1 LTQVILK
8 MSKAVSTT
16 TIAAAII
23 ALIVGAAVGVA
34 LAPSLGVQKIVQV
47 PALQGEIDIGGLL
60 PLTGALASYGQNSQA
75 AAMLAQSDVNAFLQK
90 AGQTFTIKILVED
103 TETKPDVALQKIQS
117 LAAKG
122 VKVFV
127 GPQTSAELRQIK
139 SYADSNQLLLVSQS
153 STAPDLAIPGDFV
166 FRFCPDDTIQGP
178 IGPRLFHS
186 LGINNI
192 VYVHR
197 GDAWGDGLFRASSQE
212 AQKLG
217 LSIVTEIRYAPDAK
231 EFSSEAKS
239 LDDKVKTLMSTGTTA
254 DKIGIEIM
262 AFNEAVGFM
271 LAAKDYPELKQVH
284 WFGSD
289 GTAQLAE
296 LIKDPNA
303 AAFASQIKWI
313 NPIFAPSTNEKY
325 QKVTNYVNQQLGRT
339 PDSYAYAAYDIVWVL
354 TLALMQVQKYDGDAI
369 RSVFSDVASNYYGA
383 VGWTKLNDAG
393 DLASADYWLWIVA
406 PSAGKYDWTQAGTY
420 SFSTGNFVWAPGFTP

>member
-1 LTQVILK
+1 
-8 MSKAVSTT
+8 MSEKRRSTT
-16 TIAAAII
+16 LIAVAVI

-47 PALQGEIDIGGLL
+47 QVPPLQGEIQIGAIL

-75 AAMLAQSDVNAFLQK
+75 AVMLAQTDVNAFLQK
-90 AGQTFTIKILVED
+90 AGATFTVKILVED
-103 TETKPDVALQKIQS
+103 TETKPDVALQKLQS
-117 LAAKG
+117 LAAQG
-122 VKVFV
+122 VKLYV
-127 GPQTSAELRQIK
+127 GPQTSGEVRNIK

-166 FRFCPDDTIQGP
+166 FRFCPDDSHQGP
-178 IGPRLFHS
+178 IGPQLFNS
-186 LGINNI
+186 LGITNI
-192 VYVHR
+192 IYVHR
-197 GDAWGDGLFRASSQE
+197 GDAWGDGLFRASSAE

-217 LSIVTEIRYAPDAK
+217 QKVVNEIRYDPTAT
-231 EFSSEAKS
+231 EFSSEAKA
-239 LDDKVKTLMSTGTTA
+239 LDDQVKSLMGSGVTA

-296 LIKDPNA
+296 MLKDPTA
-303 AAFASQIKWI
+303 AAFVSQIKWV

-325 QKVTNYVNQQLGRT
+325 QKVTAYVQQQLGRA
-339 PDSYAYAAYDIVWVL
+339 PDTYAYAAYDIVWVL
-354 TLALMQVQKYDGDAI
+354 TLALMQVQKNDGDAVRNVMI
-369 RSVFSDVASNYYGA
+369 DVAANYYGA
-383 VGWTKLNDAG
+383 LGWTKLNDAG
-393 DLASADYWLWIVA
+393 DLASADYWLWVVA
-406 PSAGKYDWTQAGTY
+406 PQSGGTYNWMQVGTY
-420 SFSTGNFVWAPGFTP
+420 SGSTGNFAWSSGFTP

>member
-1 LTQVILK
+1 MK
-8 MSKAVSTT
+8 MSKSMTKTSIALAV
-16 TIAAAII
+16 I
-23 ALIVGAAVGVA
+23 ALIIGAAVGVA

-47 PALQGEIDIGGLL
+47 PALQGEIDIGALL
-60 PLTGALASYGQNSQA
+60 PLTGSLASYGQNSQA
-75 AAMLAQSDVNAFLQK
+75 SAMLAQNDVNAFLQK
-90 AGQTFTIKILVED
+90 AGLPFTIKLLVED
-103 TETKPDVALQKIQS
+103 TETKPDVALQKLQS
-117 LAAKG
+117 LASKG
-122 VKVFV
+122 VKLYV
-127 GPQTSAELRQIK
+127 GPQTSGELRQIK

-186 LGINNI
+186 LGINQI

-217 LSIVTEIRYAPDAK
+217 LTVVTEIRYTPDAK
-231 EFSSEAKS
+231 EFSSEAKA
-239 LDDKVKTLMSTGTTA
+239 LDNSVKTLMSSGMAA

-262 AFNEAVGFM
+262 AFNEAVAFM

-296 LIKDPNA
+296 LVADQNA
-303 AAFASQIKWI
+303 AGYASQIKWV

-325 QKVTNYVNQQLGRT
+325 QKVTSYVSQQLGRT

-354 TLALMQVQKYDGDAI
+354 TLALMQVQKYDGDAV
-369 RSVFSDVASNYYGA
+369 RSVFADVANNYYGA
-383 VGWTKLNDAG
+383 VGWTKLNAAG

-406 PSAGKYDWTQAGTY
+406 PTSSGKYDWMQAGTY
-420 SFSTGNFVWAPGFTP
+420 SFSTGNFVWTPGFTP